1 MNDQTGKSG
10 QAGKSGGETLLQLEN
25 VNAFYGAAHI
35 LHDLNLR
42 VDAGEKVAL
51 IGRNGVGKTT
61 VVNTILGL
69 AQLRGGTLTVA
80 GRRLVKPRIYMA
92 AQCGVAV
99 VPQGRCIVP
108 NLTVEQNLLLGAATA
123 HKRKGIWNTEQ
134 IYKLFPILQERAH
147 TPGTALSGGQQQ
159 MLAVGRALM
168 ANPSLILLDEPSE
181 GLAPVIVDQLA
192 DIFNQIASQGTTLLL
207 IEQNM
212 SLVVR
217 VAQRYCAMSKGS
229 VIAEGS
235 VTHAS
240 IDELHRH
247 VMV

>member
-1 MNDQTGKSG
+1 MSP
-10 QAGKSGGETLLQLEN
+10 LLNLKN
-25 VNAFYGAAHI
+25 LNAFYGAAHI
-35 LHDLNLR
+35 LHNLSLH
-42 VDAGEKVAL
+42 VNAGERVAL

-69 AQLRGGTLTVA
+69 ATLRDGSVELGGKSYAKLRA
-80 GRRLVKPRIYMA
+80 YMA
-92 AQCGVAV
+92 AQHGMAV
-99 VPQGRCIVP
+99 VPQGRCIVA
-108 NLTVEQNLLLGAATA
+108 NLSVEENLILGAAVG
-123 HKRKGIWNTEQ
+123 RKGPWSVKEV
-134 IYKLFPILQERAH
+134 YKLFPILQERAH

-168 ANPSLILLDEPSE
+168 ANPSLILLDEPTE

-192 DIFNQIASQGTTLLL
+192 VTFKQVADQGTALLL

-217 VAQRYCAMSKGS
+217 VAERYLAMAKGA
-229 VIAEGS
+229 VVAEGKVENS
-235 VTHAS
+235 RAC
-240 IDELHRH
+240 LHDLESH

>member
-1 MNDQTGKSG
+1 MNP
-10 QAGKSGGETLLQLEN
+10 LLKIEN
-25 VNAFYGAAHI
+25 INAFYGAAHI
-35 LHDLNLR
+35 LHGMSLQVN
-42 VDAGEKVAL
+42 AGERVAL

-69 AQLRGGTLTVA
+69 ASLRSGNI
-80 GRRLVKPRIYMA
+80 RLGAYAMTRPRTYMA
-92 AQCGVAV
+92 AQHGIAV
-99 VPQGRCIVP
+99 VPQGRRTVA
-108 NLTVEQNLLLGAATA
+108 NLTVEENLHLGGAVG
-123 HKRKGIWNTEQ
+123 RKGPWSVPE

-168 ANPSLILLDEPSE
+168 ANPALILLDEPTE
-181 GLAPVIVDQLA
+181 GLATVIVDQLA
-192 DIFNQIASQGTTLLL
+192 DIFNKVADQGTALLL

-217 VAQRYCAMSKGS
+217 VARRYCAMAKGS
-229 VIAEGS
+229 VVAEGVVENS
-235 VTHAS
+235 RTG
-240 IDELHRH
+240 LHDLEAH

>member
-1 MNDQTGKSG
+1 MS
-10 QAGKSGGETLLQLEN
+10 ALLNLKN
-25 VNAFYGAAHI
+25 VHAYYGAAHI
-35 LHDLNLR
+35 LHGLDLH
-42 VDAGEKVAL
+42 VKPGERVAL

-69 AQLRGGTLTVA
+69 ANLQDGHVTFGGKEHTKLRA
-80 GRRLVKPRIYMA
+80 YMA
-92 AQCGVAV
+92 AQHGIAV
-99 VPQGRCIVP
+99 IPQGRRIVA
-108 NLTVEQNLLLGAATA
+108 NLSVEENLILGAAVG
-123 HKRKGIWNTEQ
+123 RKGPWTVAE

-168 ANPSLILLDEPSE
+168 ANPELILLDEPTE

-192 DIFNQIASQGTTLLL
+192 VIFNQVADQGTALLL

-212 SLVVR
+212 SLVSR
-217 VAQRYCAMSKGS
+217 VAKRYMAMAKGAIVAQGEVVNS
-229 VIAEGS
+229 REG
-235 VTHAS
+235 
-240 IDELHRH
+240 LHDLERH

>member
-1 MNDQTGKSG
+1 MNP
-10 QAGKSGGETLLQLEN
+10 LLKIEN
-25 VNAFYGAAHI
+25 INAFYGAAHI
-35 LHDLNLR
+35 LHGMSLQVN
-42 VDAGEKVAL
+42 AGERVAL

-69 AQLRGGTLTVA
+69 ASLRGGSIYLGAYAMT
-80 GRRLVKPRIYMA
+80 RPRTYMA
-92 AQCGVAV
+92 AQHGIAV
-99 VPQGRCIVP
+99 VPQGRRIVA
-108 NLTVEQNLLLGAATA
+108 NLTVEENLHLGAAVG
-123 HKRKGIWNTEQ
+123 RKGPWSVPE

-168 ANPSLILLDEPSE
+168 ANPALILLDEPTE

-192 DIFNQIASQGTTLLL
+192 DIFNKVADQGTALLL

-217 VAQRYCAMSKGS
+217 VARRYCAMAKGS
-229 VIAEGS
+229 VVAEGVVENS
-235 VTHAS
+235 RTG
-240 IDELHRH
+240 LHDLEAH

>member
-1 MNDQTGKSG
+1 MTV
-10 QAGKSGGETLLQLEN
+10 LLSLNQ
-25 VNAFYGAAHI
+25 VNACYGSAHI
-35 LHDLNLR
+35 LHDLSLQ
-42 VDAGEKVAL
+42 VSAGERVAL

-69 AQLRGGTLTVA
+69 ARLTQGEIQVNGTTLA
-80 GRRLVKPRIYMA
+80 RPRTYQA
-92 AQCGVAV
+92 AQHGVTV
-99 VPQGRCIVP
+99 VPQGRRIVA
-108 NLTVEQNLLLGAATA
+108 NLSVEENLILGAATG
-123 HKRKGIWNTEQ
+123 RKGPWNVTE

-168 ANPSLILLDEPSE
+168 ANPSLILLDEPTE

-192 DIFNQIASQGTTLLL
+192 HIFAQVGNQGTALLL

-212 SLVVR
+212 SMVTR
-217 VAQRYCAMSKGS
+217 VAHRYYAMAKGS
-229 VIAEGS
+229 VVAEGTVDDS
-235 VTHAS
+235 VTGLQQLEA
-240 IDELHRH
+240 H

>member
-1 MNDQTGKSG
+1 MS
-10 QAGKSGGETLLQLEN
+10 ALLSLKN
-25 VNAFYGAAHI
+25 VDAYYGAAHI
-35 LHDLNLR
+35 LHGLDLHVNP
-42 VDAGEKVAL
+42 GERVAL

-69 AQLRGGTLTVA
+69 ASLQNGHVAFGGKEHTKLRA
-80 GRRLVKPRIYMA
+80 YMA
-92 AQCGVAV
+92 AQHGIAV
-99 VPQGRCIVP
+99 IPQGRRIVA
-108 NLTVEQNLLLGAATA
+108 NLTVEENLILGAAVG
-123 HKRKGIWNTEQ
+123 RKGPWSVPE

-168 ANPSLILLDEPSE
+168 ANPALILLDEPTE

-192 DIFNQIASQGTTLLL
+192 DIFNQVADQGTALLL

-217 VAQRYCAMSKGS
+217 VARRYLAMAKGAIVAQGEVVNS
-229 VIAEGS
+229 RDGL
-235 VTHAS
+235 HAL
-240 IDELHRH
+240 ENH

>member
-1 MNDQTGKSG
+1 MSH
-10 QAGKSGGETLLQLEN
+10 LLELKN
-25 VNAFYGAAHI
+25 VHAYYGSAHI
-35 LHDLNLR
+35 LHGLSLH
-42 VDAGEKVAL
+42 VHAGERVAL

-69 AQLRGGTLTVA
+69 AQLKSGQV
-80 GRRLVKPRIYMA
+80 RLGEKELPQPRPYMA
-92 AQCGVAV
+92 AQNGVVV
-99 VPQGRCIVP
+99 VPQGRRIVA
-108 NLTVEQNLLLGAATA
+108 NLTVEENLQLGAAVG
-123 HKRKGIWNTEQ
+123 RKGPWNVAEV
-134 IYKLFPILQERAH
+134 YKLFPILQERAH

-168 ANPSLILLDEPSE
+168 ANPSLILLDEPTE

-192 DIFNQIASQGTTLLL
+192 TIFKQVADQGTALLL

-217 VAQRYCAMSKGS
+217 VAHRYLAMAKGS
-229 VIAEGS
+229 VIAEGRVVNS
-235 VTHAS
+235 R
-240 IDELHRH
+240 EGLHDLESH

>member
-1 MNDQTGKSG
+1 MTATSN
-10 QAGKSGGETLLQLEN
+10 TLLSLEN

-35 LHDLNLR
+35 LHNLNLQ
-42 VDAGEKVAL
+42 VQQGEKIAL

-61 VVNTILGL
+61 IVNTILGV
-69 AQLRGGTLTVA
+69 AQLRSGSLHVGG
-80 GRRLVKPRIYMA
+80 RHFPKPRAYMA

-108 NLTVEQNLLLGAATA
+108 NLTVEENLLLGAATG
-123 HKRKGIWNTEQ
+123 RKGFWNTQ
-134 IYKLFPILQERAH
+134 AIYQLFPILKERCNMS
-147 TPGTALSGGQQQ
+147 GTALSGGQQQ

-168 ANPSLILLDEPSE
+168 ANPSLILLDEPTE

-192 DIFNQIASQGTTLLL
+192 DIFNQVTNQGTTLLL

-217 VAQRYCAMSKGS
+217 VAERYYAMAKGS
-229 VIAEGS
+229 VIAEGA
-235 VTHAS
+235 VTKDS
-240 IDELHRH
+240 MEELHRH
-247 VMV
+247 VMI

>member
-1 MNDQTGKSG
+1 MSH
-10 QAGKSGGETLLQLEN
+10 LLDLHN
-25 VNAFYGAAHI
+25 VNAFYGSAHI
-35 LHDLNLR
+35 LHGLSLHVN
-42 VDAGEKVAL
+42 AGERVAL

-69 AQLRGGTLTVA
+69 ARLKGGHVRFGAREITQ
-80 GRRLVKPRIYMA
+80 PRAYLA
-92 AQCGVAV
+92 AQHGIVV
-99 VPQGRCIVP
+99 VPQGRRIVA
-108 NLTVEQNLLLGAATA
+108 NLTVEENLLLGAAVG
-123 HKRKGIWNTEQ
+123 RKGHWSVGEV
-134 IYKLFPILQERAH
+134 YKLFPILQERAH

-168 ANPSLILLDEPSE
+168 ANPDLILLDEPTE

-192 DIFNQIASQGTTLLL
+192 QIFNQVADQGTALLL

-217 VAQRYCAMSKGS
+217 VARRYLAMAKGTVLAHGPVHDS
-229 VIAEGS
+229 RQGLQDLQA
-235 VTHAS
+235 
-240 IDELHRH
+240 H

>member
-1 MNDQTGKSG
+1 MTV
-10 QAGKSGGETLLQLEN
+10 LLKLED
-25 VNAFYGAAHI
+25 VQSFYGSAHI
-35 LHDLNLR
+35 LHGLNLHIH
-42 VDAGEKVAL
+42 AGESVAL

-69 AQLRGGTLTVA
+69 AQMKSGHVVFDGVPVT
-80 GRRLVKPRIYMA
+80 KPRTYTA
-92 AQCGVAV
+92 AQHGTAT
-99 VPQGRCIVP
+99 VPQGRRIVA
-108 NLTVEQNLLLGAATA
+108 NLTVEENLLLGAATA
-123 HKRKGIWNTEQ
+123 RKGPWRLPQ

-168 ANPSLILLDEPSE
+168 ANPSLILLDEPTE

-192 DIFNQIASQGTTLLL
+192 DVFNQVLAQGTALFL

-212 SLVVR
+212 SLVLR
-217 VAQRYCAMSKGS
+217 VSHRYLAMAKGS
-229 VIAEGS
+229 VVAEGQVVNS
-235 VTHAS
+235 H
-240 IDELHRH
+240 EGLHDLERH

>member
-1 MNDQTGKSG
+1 MNK
-10 QAGKSGGETLLQLEN
+10 LLDLKN
-25 VNAFYGAAHI
+25 VNAFYGSAHI
-35 LHDLNLR
+35 LHGLSLHVN
-42 VDAGEKVAL
+42 AGERVAL

-69 AQLRGGTLTVA
+69 ARMKGGQLHLA
-80 GRRLVKPRIYMA
+80 GQAINKPRPYIA
-92 AQCGVAV
+92 AQHGTVV
-99 VPQGRCIVP
+99 VPQGRRIVA
-108 NLTVEQNLLLGAATA
+108 NLTVEENLLLGAATG
-123 HKRKGIWNTEQ
+123 RKGPWNVPA

-168 ANPSLILLDEPSE
+168 ANPDLILLDEPTE

-192 DIFNQIASQGTTLLL
+192 DIFNRVADQGTALLL
-207 IEQNM
+207 IEQNL

-217 VAQRYCAMSKGS
+217 VARRYLAMSKGT
-229 VIAEGS
+229 VVAQGLVENTPEGLKD
-235 VTHAS
+235 
-240 IDELHRH
+240 IEEH

>member
-1 MNDQTGKSG
+1 MTT
-10 QAGKSGGETLLQLEN
+10 ALLRLEK
-25 VNAFYGAAHI
+25 VDAYYGAAHI
-35 LHDLNLR
+35 LYGLSLHVNPGER
-42 VDAGEKVAL
+42 VGL

-69 AQLRGGTLTVA
+69 ANMRGGTIRIGEQVL
-80 GRRLVKPRIYMA
+80 GRPRIYQA
-92 AQCGVAV
+92 AQHGVAV
-99 VPQGRCIVP
+99 VPQGRRIVA
-108 NLTVEQNLLLGAATA
+108 NITVEENLLLGAATG
-123 HKRKGIWNTEQ
+123 RKGHWTVPE
-134 IYKLFPILQERAH
+134 IYKLFPILKERSR

-192 DIFNQIASQGTTLLL
+192 DIFNQVAEQGTALLL

-212 SLVVR
+212 SLVMR
-217 VAQRYCAMSKGS
+217 VARRWLAMAKGS

-235 VTHAS
+235 VQEES
-240 IDELHRH
+240 IDELHQH

>member
-1 MNDQTGKSG
+1 MS
-10 QAGKSGGETLLQLEN
+10 ALLNLKN
-25 VNAFYGAAHI
+25 VHAYYGAAHI
-35 LHDLNLR
+35 LHGLDLHVNP
-42 VDAGEKVAL
+42 GERVAL

-69 AQLRGGTLTVA
+69 ASLQDGHVAFGGKAHTKLRA
-80 GRRLVKPRIYMA
+80 YMA
-92 AQCGVAV
+92 AQHGIAV
-99 VPQGRCIVP
+99 IPQGRRIVA
-108 NLTVEQNLLLGAATA
+108 NLSVEENLILGAAVG
-123 HKRKGIWNTEQ
+123 RKGPWTVAE
-134 IYKLFPILQERAH
+134 IYKIFPILQERAH

-168 ANPSLILLDEPSE
+168 ANPELILLDEPTE

-192 DIFNQIASQGTTLLL
+192 VIFNQVADQGTALLL

-217 VAQRYCAMSKGS
+217 VARRYMAMAKGAIVAQGEVTNS
-229 VIAEGS
+229 REG
-235 VTHAS
+235 
-240 IDELHRH
+240 LHDLERH